1 MIALFLCVA
10 LADESVVEELSG
22 GRVDWT
28 RGVLTVEASAT
39 PNPLN
44 GGSFKTTEQ
53 DARLKLVATLK
64 GLAREI
70 PVDARR
76 NCGDLLAEDTPSARA
91 LEEGLQEG
99 RGHWRVVETQY
110 RSSGKVEVIAELSL
124 VEWIRPALVGVGFG
138 DTEPAANPGASTGL
152 LVDARGL
159 PVQPVFAPRLLAP
172 NGDILYDAESL
183 SASRSVGRSPV
194 IWIQDPVASGLSE
207 RVGRQPLIV
216 VVDRV
221 ERGGDLVLSG
231 RDAARV
237 RAIAAGADL
246 LSAAPVAILVD
257 GG

>member
-1 MIALFLCVA
+1 MIAFLLWVA
-10 LADESVVEELSG
+10 LADDSVVEELSG

-28 RGVLTVEASAT
+28 RSVLTVEASAV
-39 PNPLN
+39 PNPVS
-44 GGSFKTTEQ
+44 GGSFKATEQ
-53 DARLKLVATLK
+53 EARLKLVATLK
-64 GLAREI
+64 SLAREI

-76 NCGDLLAEDTPSARA
+76 TCGDLIAEQTASARA

-99 RGHWRVVETQY
+99 RGHWRVVETRYQA
-110 RSSGKVEVIAELSL
+110 SGRVEVIAELPL

-138 DTEPAANPGASTGL
+138 DVEPAANPGASTGL

-172 NGDILYDAESL
+172 DGDTLYDVDSL

-207 RVGRQPLIV
+207 RVGSHPLIV
-216 VVDRV
+216 VADRV
-221 ERGGDLVLSG
+221 ERGGDLVLSA

-257 GG
+257 GE

>member
-1 MIALFLCVA
+1 MIALLFCVA
-10 LADESVVEELSG
+10 LADNSVVEELSG

-28 RGVLTVEASAT
+28 RGVLTVEASAV
-39 PNPLN
+39 PNPVS

-53 DARLKLVATLK
+53 EARGKLVATLK

-70 PVDARR
+70 PVDGKRS
-76 NCGDLLAEDTPSARA
+76 CGDLLSEETDSTRA

-99 RGHWRVVETQY
+99 RGHWRVVETHY
-110 RSSGKVEVIAELSL
+110 RTSGKVEVIAELSL

-138 DTEPAANPGASTGL
+138 DAEPAAHPGASSGL

-159 PVQPVFAPRLLAP
+159 TVQPVFAPRLLAP
-172 NGDILYDAESL
+172 DGDTLYDAESL
-183 SASRSVGRSPV
+183 SASRSVGRAPV
-194 IWIQDPVASGLSE
+194 LWIQDPVASGLSD
-207 RVGRQPLIV
+207 RVGSKPLIV
-216 VVDRV
+216 VADRV
-221 ERGGDLVLSG
+221 ERGGDLVLSA

-257 GG
+257 GE